1 MRAIMIISLLFTM
14 SVAENTMVKDIKNG
28 LMWEDTPHVQETKI
42 TQPRAMKYCSKLKIG
57 EFNDWRLPTI
67 QELLTIVDYKRINP
81 ALIKEF
87 SYIEKESYYWSNTL
101 VADADDEFWGV
112 NFKRGA
118 SSKAS
123 EYYDR
128 YARCVRNLIE

>member
-1 MRAIMIISLLFTM
+1 MRFILLFSIFFTFSIAETTM
-14 SVAENTMVKDIKNG
+14 IKDLKTN
-28 LMWEDTPHVQETKI
+28 LMWEDTQHVQETKI
-42 TQPRAMKYCSKLKIG
+42 TQPRAVKYCSELKLG
-57 EFNDWRLPTI
+57 NFTDWRLPTI
-67 QELLTIVDYKRINP
+67 HELLGIVDYKRINP
-81 ALIKEF
+81 ALIGDF
-87 SYIEKESYYWSNTL
+87 TYVEKESFYWSKTS

-128 YARCVRNLIE
+128 YARCVRSLTK